1 MLAAQ
6 EFLFDL
12 NPQLLFDAALLAIAV
27 FFLYML
33 MSYLLFN
40 PARKLLKDRQDHI
53 SSELDEASADKEKA
67 AALKAEY
74 EAKLKE
80 IDKEAETILADARQ
94 KALKNQNRIVN
105 EAKEE
110 AARIVKHAQEEA
122 LLEKKHAMNDMKQE
136 MITVASLMAQKV
148 VASSITAEIQ
158 STYGDALF
166 ALAVEE
172 HMVDQL
178 YEEAQ
183 AVAQILRENTEL
195 TRLMNHPKIEK
206 EEKVRLIEDI
216 FKGRIGDE
224 LVGLLRMLVQK
235 GHYKETDQVFTYF
248 IDRVKEY
255 KKIGTAYVTSAME
268 LTPQQKQAV
277 EQKLLDTTKYVQ
289 FEIHYT
295 TDPALI
301 GGMVIR
307 IRDRVVDGSVRT
319 RLEHLTRDLERIQLK
334 VGECAP

>member
-122 LLEKKHAMNDMKQE
+122 LLEKKQTTTTFHNSAVSQNYLKPDLFRP
-136 MITVASLMAQKV
+136 S
-148 VASSITAEIQ
+148 Q
-158 STYGDALF
+158 SYLF
-166 ALAVEE
+166 
-172 HMVDQL
+172 
-178 YEEAQ
+178 
-183 AVAQILRENTEL
+183 
-195 TRLMNHPKIEK
+195 PS
-206 EEKVRLIEDI
+206 
-216 FKGRIGDE
+216 
-224 LVGLLRMLVQK
+224 
-235 GHYKETDQVFTYF
+235 F
-248 IDRVKEY
+248 IKHE
-255 KKIGTAYVTSAME
+255 
-268 LTPQQKQAV
+268 P
-277 EQKLLDTTKYVQ
+277 
-289 FEIHYT
+289 
-295 TDPALI
+295 P
-301 GGMVIR
+301 
-307 IRDRVVDGSVRT
+307 
-319 RLEHLTRDLERIQLK
+319 
-334 VGECAP
+334 

>member
-110 AARIVKHAQEEA
+110 AAQILETAQSQA
-122 LLEKKHAMNDMKQE
+122 
-136 MITVASLMAQKV
+136 AQ
-148 VASSITAEIQ
+148 IHE
-158 STYGDALF
+158 
-166 ALAVEE
+166 
-172 HMVDQL
+172 
-178 YEEAQ
+178 Q
-183 AVAQILRENTEL
+183 AVNEAEQLREQA
-195 TRLMNHPKIEK
+195 RQDGY
-206 EEKVRLIEDI
+206 RD
-216 FKGRIGDE
+216 
-224 LVGLLRMLVQK
+224 
-235 GHYKETDQVFTYF
+235 GHETATQ
-248 IDRVKEY
+248 E
-255 KKIGTAYVTSAME
+255 AM
-268 LTPQQKQAV
+268 QQKQIQDDAYASK
-277 EQKLLDTTKYVQ
+277 EQELQNRYEETLANLEPQLLDTILKVFDEVFTMQFCGKREMLLQLVRHAMRGIRETKYYKIRVCESEVDFLREHKRELQ
-289 FEIHYT
+289 EKVGDDVTIEIVM
-295 TDPALI
+295 DPGLTESQC
-301 GGMVIR
+301 VI
-307 IRDRVVDGSVRT
+307 DADSGVYDCSLDVELDN
-319 RLEHLTRDLERIQLK
+319 LTRDLKSLAI
-334 VGECAP
+334 G

>member
-122 LLEKKHAMNDMKQE
+122 LLEKKHAMNEE

-158 STYGDALF
+158 STL
-166 ALAVEE
+166 
-172 HMVDQL
+172 VDETL
-178 YEEAQ
+178 
-183 AVAQILRENTEL
+183 
-195 TRLMNHPKIEK
+195 K
-206 EEKVRLIEDI
+206 E
-216 FKGRIGDE
+216 
-224 LVGLLRMLVQK
+224 M
-235 GHYKETDQVFTYF
+235 
-248 IDRVKEY
+248 
-255 KKIGTAYVTSAME
+255 
-268 LTPQQKQAV
+268 
-277 EQKLLDTTKYVQ
+277 
-289 FEIHYT
+289 
-295 TDPALI
+295 
-301 GGMVIR
+301 
-307 IRDRVVDGSVRT
+307 
-319 RLEHLTRDLERIQLK
+319 
-334 VGECAP
+334 GESTWQN